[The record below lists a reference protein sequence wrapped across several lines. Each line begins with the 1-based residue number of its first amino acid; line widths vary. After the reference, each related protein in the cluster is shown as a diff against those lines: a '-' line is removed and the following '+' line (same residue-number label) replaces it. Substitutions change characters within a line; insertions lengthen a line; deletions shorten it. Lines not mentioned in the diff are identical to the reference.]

1 MKVGDLV
8 KWIGVAYPAGPG
20 ERIAIVL
27 GKWANPHPDDTTHY
41 WRVFIHGEA
50 VLMGEE
56 YLKVIHE
63 SR

>member
-1 MKVGDLV
+1 MKAGDLV
-8 KWIGVAYPAGPG
+8 KWDYAEGMAKTGVLLRKESTKHGSRDY
-20 ERIAIVL
+20 
-27 GKWANPHPDDTTHY
+27 Y